1 MLWSAL
7 RLSCGRGSLARG
19 LGTRGGGFTRGWD
32 GKVSEIKKKIR
43 SFLPGGALDPLFN
56 TSHLPPEQ
64 ADVVIVGGGV
74 LGLSVAYWLKRLEK
88 RQGAIRVLVVER
100 DHTYS
105 QASTGLS
112 VGGIRQQFSLPENI
126 QLSLFSVNF
135 LRNINEYLAV
145 SDAPPLDLQF
155 NPSGY
160 LLLASENDA
169 AVMES
174 NVKMQRQEGAKVCL
188 MSPEQLR
195 NKFPWINTEGV
206 ALASYGLE
214 DEGWFDPWCLL
225 QGLRQKVRSMG
236 VLFCQGEVTRE
247 CEALCPWSVFLF
259 QPGQGADLE
268 CILLSHSVNSAWG
281 EKAFSPRS
289 MSGHPASFLPPSG
302 PPPQFLFCPK
312 RSKIIPLT
320 PSVWCLWEAPILPA
334 VPMNPPHLPLPGR
347 RAYFFPL
354 LTGFVSSS
362 TCMTNTSGEEVSLK
376 RIYEVHVKM
385 DHSLE
390 YQPVECAIVIN
401 AAGAWSGQVAELAGI
416 GHGPPDTLQGTRLP
430 VEPRKRYVY
439 LWHCPQGPGLETPLV
454 VDTSGAYFRREGL
467 GNNYLGSRSPTE
479 EEEPDPGNL
488 EVDHAF
494 FQDKVWPLLAQRVPA
509 FETLKVRSAW
519 AGYYDYNTFD
529 QNGVVGPHPLVVNM
543 YFATGF
549 SGHGLQHAP
558 AVGRAVAEMVLEGSF
573 QTIDLSPFLFSRFYL
588 SEKTEEGNII

>member
-236 VLFCQGEVTRE
+236 VLFCQGEVTR
-247 CEALCPWSVFLF
+247 
-259 QPGQGADLE
+259 
-268 CILLSHSVNSAWG
+268 
-281 EKAFSPRS
+281 
-289 MSGHPASFLPPSG
+289 
-302 PPPQFLFCPK
+302 
-312 RSKIIPLT
+312 
-320 PSVWCLWEAPILPA
+320 
-334 VPMNPPHLPLPGR
+334 
-347 RAYFFPL
+347 
-354 LTGFVSSS
+354 FVSSS

-494 FQDKVWPLLAQRVPA
+494 FQDKV
-509 FETLKVRSAW
+509 RSAW